1 MGFHAMLDIRNKHAV
16 ARERLLAGAV
26 KEVAAELRLVD
37 VVDYVAFIRLDLLGN
52 VADLVEG
59 AAQLYLAPGTLR
71 FGNGGDVRLAWG
83 SAPEIDL
90 DMEFRSLGVTAHFR
104 LSLTATKAGVEIT
117 YIVFDDADEAPEVNT
132 QRLSDAISAARLTTG
147 PSSIG

>member
-37 VVDYVAFIRLDLLGN
+37 VIDYVAFLRMDLLGN
-52 VADLVEG
+52 LADLVEG
-59 AAQLYLAPGTLR
+59 AAQLYLAPGALR

-83 SAPEIDL
+83 TAPEVDL
-90 DMEFRSLGVTAHFR
+90 DMEFHSQGVSVHFR
-104 LSLTATKAGVEIT
+104 LALTATKAGVDIT
-117 YIVFDDADEAPEVNT
+117 YIVFDQPDDDPLVNT
-132 QRLSDAISAARLTTG
+132 ARLKSAIEAARLR
-147 PSSIG
+147 PLA

>member
-1 MGFHAMLDIRNKHAV
+1 MRNKHAV

-37 VVDYVAFIRLDLLGN
+37 VVDYVAFLRLDLLGN
-52 VADLVEG
+52 IADLVES

-71 FGNGGDVRLAWG
+71 FGQGGDVKLLWG

-90 DMEFRSLGVTAHFR
+90 DMEFRSQGVSAHFR
-104 LSLTATKAGVEIT
+104 LGLTATLARVTIT
-117 YIVFDDADEAPEVNT
+117 YLAFDDPDDDPEVNT
-132 QRLSDAISAARLTTG
+132 QRLAAAIAAARLQ
-147 PSSIG
+147 PAMPPADAH